1 MGARDNH
8 PIPMAK
14 NKPQASVRITNQFRK
29 GQAMVYDLSCE
40 DIRLTIEIIARQGV
54 EGPGEWTVEAHAREA
69 PEKPTINETSTSRGD
84 ALRAVARSWTAK
96 QGVNGFPA
104 LDWEAVSAALLAV
117 RAI

>member
-1 MGARDNH
+1 
-8 PIPMAK
+8 MAK

-40 DIRLTIEIIARQGV
+40 DIRLTIEIVAHQNGD
-54 EGPGEWTVEAHAREA
+54 GPDEWTVEAHAREA
-69 PEKPTINETSTSRGD
+69 PEKPTIHETSGTRVD

-96 QGVNGFPA
+96 QGLNGFPS
-104 LDWEAVSAALLAV
+104 LDWDAVSVALLAV

>member
-1 MGARDNH
+1 
-8 PIPMAK
+8 MAK

-40 DIRLTIEIIARQGV
+40 DIRLTIEIIASQNGDA
-54 EGPGEWTVEAHAREA
+54 PSEWTVEAHAREA
-69 PEKPTINETSTSRGD
+69 PEKPTIHETSATRGE

-96 QGVNGFPA
+96 QGENGFPT